1 MNNYEK
7 RTLKKKNAIISS
19 AMALF
24 TKNGFTNVSIKDIAT
39 SAEVSQVSIYNYFG
53 NKESLVLECA
63 KLIMNNTINL
73 AEEILISDET
83 FISKIEKALLLCN
96 NQINLS
102 LSTFLSKKAIE
113 DIFFV
118 NIMTKNINSLKR
130 NIFIKY
136 VEYGKKENAI
146 DNSISNE
153 TICLFIDA
161 INNLEMSIPKEEIK
175 TRQNEII
182 QLFLYGLIGNPNK

>member
-113 DIFFV
+113 DIHFV

-130 NIFIKY
+130 TIFIKY

-161 INNLEMSIPKEEIK
+161 INNLGMSILEEEIK